1 MTTGSNETLKAILL
15 VPEANHA
22 VILPQHFVIDL
33 LVDDQT
39 IDPFGALHRALVPPV
54 TKEVLGALL
63 PGHRDSGLASQSA
76 RASPLVAF
84 NWILNHGEGRI
95 KFRPYSVNLKSY
107 S

>member
-1 MTTGSNETLKAILL
+1 MTTGSNETLKAIFL
-15 VPEANHA
+15 VPETNHA

-63 PGHRDSGLASQSA
+63 SGHSRCTIRKSHGIEYPAMALSPKSA
-76 RASPLVAF
+76 ESKKRNKVWLV
-84 NWILNHGEGRI
+84 
-95 KFRPYSVNLKSY
+95 
-107 S
+107 